1 MIRSIVFVILIVN
14 SFSLINCDEN
24 LTNPFLIYT
33 NFCSMVKNSTIA
45 PIESLCISYV
55 GLAKTLEDLSPKNEY
70 DLLTDCK
77 KTLPPSE
84 LNEVI
89 KSCSEPH
96 SEASIN
102 KVQQS
107 TNFRV
112 NCSRFEANL
121 NVIVYFLS
129 IKGADCVKKLGYSKK
144 FLSKKPLDAI
154 LSIKKTPQLRDCVKN
169 N

>member
-102 KVQQS
+102 K
-107 TNFRV
+107 
-112 NCSRFEANL
+112 
-121 NVIVYFLS
+121 
-129 IKGADCVKKLGYSKK
+129 GADCVKKLGYSKK

>member
-1 MIRSIVFVILIVN
+1 MIRSIVFVILIIN

-77 KTLPPSE
+77 KTLSPSE
-84 LNEVI
+84 LNKVI
-89 KSCSEPH
+89 ESCSKPH
-96 SEASIN
+96 TEASIN
-102 KVQQS
+102 KGV
-107 TNFRV
+107 
-112 NCSRFEANL
+112 
-121 NVIVYFLS
+121 
-129 IKGADCVKKLGYSKK
+129 DCLKKFGNSKK

-154 LSIKKTPQLRDCVKN
+154 LSFKKTPQVEVCLKA
-169 N
+169 